1 MTGNAAAPSAS
12 LPSPPAARFAV
23 VPFTVLIP
31 ARLASTRL
39 PDKPLA
45 DLGGRPLIVRVAE
58 QAARSRA
65 KAVVIATDAP
75 AIAAVVREAGF
86 EAVMTRN
93 DHPSGTDRLA
103 EAAAGMGLADDEVV
117 VNLQGDEPEIAPEL
131 LEAVA
136 ACLAGD
142 DEASMSTCA
151 HPVETLAD
159 WLNPNVVK
167 VIADDRGRA
176 LYFSRAPIPFVRDAM
191 RGFPA
196 RLPESLPVFPEG
208 SAPLRHIGLYA
219 YRAGFLRHY
228 AALPPAPI
236 EQAEALEQ
244 LRVLAAGH
252 RIALECVAE
261 APPAGID
268 TPADLEAARAR
279 WKSR

>member
-1 MTGNAAAPSAS
+1 MTQAGID
-12 LPSPPAARFAV
+12 
-23 VPFTVLIP
+23 FTVLIP

-65 KAVVIATDAP
+65 RAVVVATDAP
-75 AIAAVVREAGF
+75 AIAEAVKQAGF
-86 EAVMTRN
+86 DAVMTRD

-103 EAAAGMGLADDEVV
+103 EAATLLGLDDEAVV
-117 VNLQGDEPEIAPEL
+117 VNLQGDEPEIAPAL

-136 ACLAGD
+136 ARLVD
-142 DEASMSTCA
+142 DAEASMSTCA
-151 HPVETLAD
+151 HSIETLAD

-167 VIADDRGRA
+167 VIVNDRGRA
-176 LYFSRAPIPFVRDAM
+176 LYFSRAPIPFARDAM
-191 RGFPA
+191 RGFPT
-196 RLPESLPVFPEG
+196 RLPESLPGFPAG
-208 SAPLRHIGLYA
+208 ATPLRHIGLYA
-219 YRAGFLRHY
+219 YRAGFLRRY

-236 EQAEALEQ
+236 ERVEALEQ

-252 RIALECVAE
+252 SIAVECVNE

-268 TPADLEAARAR
+268 TPADLEAARLR
-279 WKSR
+279 WQSGRGSHHER

>member
-1 MTGNAAAPSAS
+1 MSGAGVA
-12 LPSPPAARFAV
+12 
-23 VPFTVLIP
+23 FTVLIP

-65 KAVVIATDAP
+65 TAVVIATDAP
-75 AIAAVVREAGF
+75 TIAEVVRQAGF
-86 EAVMTRN
+86 DAVMTRT

-103 EAAAGMGLADDEVV
+103 EAAALLGLDDDAIV
-117 VNLQGDEPEIAPEL
+117 VNLQGDEPEIAPDL

-136 ACLAGD
+136 RRLAQDGD
-142 DEASMSTCA
+142 ASMSTCA
-151 HPVETLAD
+151 HPVDSLAD

-176 LYFSRAPIPFVRDAM
+176 LYFSRAPIPFVRDAL
-191 RGFPA
+191 RGFPNQ
-196 RLPESLPVFPEG
+196 LPDSLPSCPPG
-208 SAPLRHIGLYA
+208 AAPLRHIGLYA
-219 YRAGFLRHY
+219 YRAGFLRRY

-236 EQAEALEQ
+236 ERAEALEQ
-244 LRVLAAGH
+244 LRVLSAGH

-279 WKSR
+279 WQAARRESPHR